1 MSHANVERILGR
13 LASDERFRR
22 QFWENRAAV
31 LAELASTGC
40 ELNPCERRAI
50 EALAEE
56 AVERFAAALDPRLQ
70 KTDLCAMGGPERDFQ
85 TGLPHRR
92 GQ

>member
-1 MSHANVERILGR
+1 MSQANVERILGR

-22 QFWENRAAV
+22 QFWKNRAAV
-31 LAELASTGC
+31 LAELANAGC
-40 ELNPCERRAI
+40 ELNPCERRAL

-70 KTDLCAMGGPERDFQ
+70 KTDLCAMGGQEREIQ
-85 TGLPHRR
+85 TELPHRR